1 MLQVAPLLGL
11 LGTVLG
17 MIDLFTGFQQGGNSN
32 INLTELSA
40 GIWKALITTAAGLT
54 IAVPTLA
61 AHSYL
66 SSRVDNVRFELSDL
80 IQRILYA
87 IPGHKRSRKL
97 KAMME
102 IKTRKRA
109 TPNISLAALVDVVF
123 ILVIFIVLGANF
135 HRIQTL
141 DVSIPVAESLGQAD
155 TRSLVITI
163 PESGQL
169 DILGEKID
177 PDNLKSELRA
187 KVADFESVLLVA
199 DQSTP
204 VQRVIRILS
213 DAQMAG
219 FVSVSIATQE
229 PE

>member
-1 MLQVAPLLGL
+1 
-11 LGTVLG
+11 
-17 MIDLFTGFQQGGNSN
+17 
-32 INLTELSA
+32 
-40 GIWKALITTAAGLT
+40 
-54 IAVPTLA
+54 
-61 AHSYL
+61 
-66 SSRVDNVRFELSDL
+66 
-80 IQRILYA
+80 
-87 IPGHKRSRKL
+87 
-97 KAMME
+97 MME
-102 IKTRKRA
+102 IKTRKQA

-204 VQRVIRILS
+204 VQRVVRILS